1 MTEKPHAKNIA
12 KKRMTWNRSIPK
24 NQRYAGTAVRARN
37 NVPIRNELMSQLTF
51 SKGMRENILWL
62 GVQDITV
69 RRDDGAT
76 AIPDPDL
83 HGAAILHHEVS

>member
-1 MTEKPHAKNIA
+1 
-12 KKRMTWNRSIPK
+12 
-24 NQRYAGTAVRARN
+24 
-37 NVPIRNELMSQLTF
+37 
-51 SKGMRENILWL
+51 MRENILWL

-76 AIPDPDL
+76 ALPDPDL